1 MKFNVRMMQFMGK
14 TIRIRSYSSYTK
26 IRDISEQ
33 LVGSPI
39 QIKGW
44 IKAQRV
50 MKNVIFVDVNDGS
63 TSRNL
68 QTIIKNEQMKPGYA
82 SSVCAKGV
90 LSQTPKGQLELI
102 ADDFQVINKCDI
114 DKFPFQ
120 PRTSYPPEVI
130 REHLHLRSRVS
141 GFSSVLRVRH
151 HASASFHNYFNRT
164 GYSQI
169 HTPILSSND
178 CEGAGEIFT
187 VKPDSLALCKEMAKE
202 GVSLDESYFDRKVFL
217 NVSGQLH
224 LEAMCHGLGDVYTF
238 GPVFRSEN
246 SRSPIHLA
254 EFYMIEAEKCFVD
267 SIDEVM
273 RTIEDMMKAVT
284 RDVLDK
290 CEEDVVNASPNRC
303 RGDYSWLDKPFP
315 AVSYAEAID
324 VMDRHADKI
333 QSKVKFDN
341 GINKEQE
348 LFLVKHFGAPVF
360 IVDWPRALKP
370 FYMKQNQQNPNNVD
384 ALDFLAP
391 SVGELVG
398 GGVRENDYDR
408 LSSSVSQEIS
418 WYLDLRK
425 FGGVPT
431 AGFGLGF
438 ERYLQFLLSIHNI
451 KDVIPFPRW
460 AHHCDM

>member
-1 MKFNVRMMQFMGK
+1 MQFMGK

-26 IRDISEQ
+26 IRDISEK

-44 IKAQRV
+44 IKAQRI
-50 MKNVIFVDVNDGS
+50 MKNLIFVDVNDGS
-63 TSRNL
+63 SSRNL
-68 QTIIKNEQMKPGYA
+68 QTVIKRDEQRKPGYA
-82 SSVCAKGV
+82 SSVYAKGV

-102 ADDFQVINKCDI
+102 ADDFQIINACDI
-114 DKFPFQ
+114 GEFPFQ
-120 PRTSYPPEVI
+120 ARKSYPPDVI
-130 REHLHLRSRVS
+130 REHLHLRSRVG
-141 GFSSVLRVRH
+141 GFSSMLRVRH
-151 HASASFHNYFNRT
+151 HAAASFHNYFNGT

-169 HTPILSSND
+169 HTPIISSND

-187 VKPDSLALCKEMAKE
+187 VKPSSVALLKKMAKE
-202 GVSLDESYFDRKVFL
+202 GVSVDDSFFGRKVFL
-217 NVSGQLH
+217 SVSGQFH

-246 SRSPIHLA
+246 SRSTIHLA

-267 SIDEVM
+267 SIDELM
-273 RTIEDMMKAVT
+273 RAIEDMMKTVT

-290 CEEDVVNASPNRC
+290 CEEDIVNASPNRC

-315 AVSYAEAID
+315 AISYAEAID
-324 VMDRHADKI
+324 VMGRNADKI
-333 QSKVKFDN
+333 QSKVNFDN

-348 LFLVKHFGAPVF
+348 LFLVKHFGTPVF
-360 IVDWPRALKP
+360 VVDWPKSLKP

-384 ALDFLAP
+384 ALDFLTS

-408 LSSSVSQEIS
+408 LSSSVPQGTK
-418 WYLDLRK
+418 WYLDLRR

-438 ERYLQFLLSIHNI
+438 ERYLQLLLSIPNI

>member
-1 MKFNVRMMQFMGK
+1 MRN

-26 IRDISEQ
+26 IRDVSNQ

-44 IKAQRV
+44 IKAQRM
-50 MKNVIFVDVNDGS
+50 MKDVIFVDVNDGS
-63 TSRNL
+63 TCRNL
-68 QTIIKNEQMKPGYA
+68 QIVIKREEQKKPGHA
-82 SSVCAKGV
+82 SSVSAKGI

-102 ADDFQVINKCDI
+102 ADDFQIINKCDI
-114 DKFPFQ
+114 DEFPFQ
-120 PRTSYPPEVI
+120 ARKTYPPEVI

-141 GFSSVLRVRH
+141 GFSSALRVRH
-151 HASASFHNYFNRT
+151 HAAAAFHNYFNRT
-164 GYSQI
+164 GFSQI
-169 HTPILSSND
+169 HTPIISSND
-178 CEGAGEIFT
+178 CEGAGEVFT
-187 VKPDSLALCKEMAKE
+187 IKPNSEAMRKQMAKE
-202 GVSLDESYFDRKVFL
+202 GVSVEDSFFDRKVFL
-217 NVSGQLH
+217 SVSGQFH

-246 SRSPIHLA
+246 SKSPLHLS

-267 SIDEVM
+267 SIEELV
-273 RTIEDMMKAVT
+273 RVIEDMTKTVT
-284 RDVLDK
+284 RDVLEK
-290 CEEDVVNASPNRC
+290 CEEDIVNASPNRC

-315 AVSYAEAID
+315 AISYAEAID
-324 VMDRHADKI
+324 VITRNADKI
-333 QSKVKFDN
+333 TSKVDVAD

-348 LFLVKHFGAPVF
+348 LFLVKHFGTPVF
-360 IVDWPRALKP
+360 VVDWPKGLKP
-370 FYMKQNQQNPNNVD
+370 FYMKQNEQNPNNVD

-408 LSSSVSQEIS
+408 LSSNVPAETK

-438 ERYLQFLLSIHNI
+438 ERYLQMLLSVHNI
-451 KDVIPFPRW
+451 RDVIPFPRW
-460 AHHCDM
+460 AHHCDT